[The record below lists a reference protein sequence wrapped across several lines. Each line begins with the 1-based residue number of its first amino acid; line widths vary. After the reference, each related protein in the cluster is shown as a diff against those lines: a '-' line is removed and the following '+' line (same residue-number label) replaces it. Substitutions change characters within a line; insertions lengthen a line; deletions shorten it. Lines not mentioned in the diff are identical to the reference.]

1 MGVFGR
7 IFHRNKRA
15 FFPET
20 QGGTQ
25 LLSVSLYTE
34 ETNPTVNICVNKIAN
49 TLSQTKLSLY
59 VRKSGGGRT
68 PAVFNPLFGVI
79 KKPAIEETPTLFY
92 ATMIKHLLLKGNAY
106 IYLARNEAGEIVA
119 FSLINPDMVLI
130 HRNSSFKKY
139 FTIDRRNYTEREILH
154 IPYPNS
160 YNGTK
165 GISPVVTSR
174 ELIDLDNELLTYT
187 KKYFQNTLGS
197 RMALEIGESYNKEE
211 LDKLYAKITPI
222 LNKYVIGANNAGKV
236 MVPPPD
242 MKFNKIEQTS
252 NVEGELSS
260 LIERVERLIAQSFS
274 VPYDLITGEN
284 KYNSLELRQANFLSE
299 CIAPLG
305 NHICESFAQLL
316 DPKDSNLYFAYDY
329 KTLLLTDTKTTVETL
344 TRELGWGLI
353 SINEARAKL
362 EMDSIGEAGD
372 YQFFGA
378 GYIPVTIENIQ
389 AFFAKSKLALQQ
401 ASQIQDSTEHSPAGD
416 DKI

>member
-1 MGVFGR
+1 MSIFDRV
-7 IFHRNKRA
+7 FHRTQRS
-15 FFPET
+15 FFPEIQSGNQNFT
-20 QGGTQ
+20 
-25 LLSVSLYTE
+25 VSLYTT

-49 TLSQTKLSLY
+49 TLAQTKLSLY
-59 VRKSGGGRT
+59 ARKTGGGRT
-68 PAVFNPLFGVI
+68 PAVFHSLFGVI

-92 ATMIKHLLLKGNAY
+92 STLLKQLLLKGNAY
-106 IYLARNEAGEIVA
+106 VYLARNEEGVIVS
-119 FSLINPDMVLI
+119 FSLVNPDQVTI
-130 HRNSSFKKY
+130 YRDSTFRKY
-139 FTIDRRNYTEREILH
+139 YSIDGKNYSEKNILH

-165 GISPVVTSR
+165 GISPVVTSK
-174 ELIDLDNELLTYT
+174 ELIDLDNELLTYI
-187 KKYFQNTLGS
+187 KKYFQNSLGS
-197 RMALEIGESYNKEE
+197 RMALEMGETYNGAREE
-211 LDKLYAKITPI
+211 LDKVYAKITPI

-236 MVPPPD
+236 MIPPPD
-242 MKFNKIEQTS
+242 MKFSKIEQTS
-252 NVEGELSS
+252 NVEGELKSM
-260 LIERVERLIAQSFS
+260 LEQVERLIAQSFS

-344 TRELGWGLI
+344 TKEIGWGLI

-378 GYIPVTIENIQ
+378 GYVPVTVDNIN
-389 AFFAKSKLALQQ
+389 AFFAQSKIALQQ
-401 ASQIQDSTEHSPAGD
+401 AGTPTTEHNPAGD
-416 DKI
+416 DKN